1 MHSQVMKGG
10 WLGRVV
16 VAALLVAARGAWA
29 APPAAPAV
37 LAAAPKVGEKV
48 PGFALTALDGSRVTL
63 QEELDH
69 GPVVLV
75 LLRGWPGYQC
85 PFCTRQFADFLAH
98 AKEIEGVGARV
109 VWVYPGPADQVE
121 QRAREFTA
129 ARAMPGNFRVTTD
142 PDYHFTLAYGLRW
155 DAPNETAY
163 PATFVIDRAA
173 TVRFAQISTGHDG
186 RAQAVDVLKSLAT
199 LPR

>member
-1 MHSQVMKGG
+1 MQSQVRKRR
-10 WLGRVV
+10 WLGQVV
-16 VAALLVAARGAWA
+16 VAAVLVAARGTWA
-29 APPAAPAV
+29 APAATSM
-37 LAAAPKVGEKV
+37 AATPKVGEKA
-48 PGFALTALDGSRVTL
+48 PAFELTALDGSRVTL
-63 QEELDH
+63 AGEVDH

-85 PFCTRQFADFLAH
+85 PFCTRQFADFLDH
-98 AKEIEGVGARV
+98 AKEIEGIGARV

-142 PDYHFTLAYGLRW
+142 PDYKFTVAYGLRW
-155 DAPNETAY
+155 EAPNETAY
-163 PATFVIDRAA
+163 PATFVIDR
-173 TVRFAQISTGHDG
+173 TSIVRFAQISAGHDG
-186 RAQAVDVLKSLAT
+186 RAQAVDVLKALAT